1 MIAVLFVFVSG
12 AFSALF
18 ISSHEYIKA
27 FIVSVFGL
35 ILMLSV
41 IKSLEARCN
50 ELIIKKLCYIYVLID
65 ITPGGD
71 GAGAKTIKKI
81 LREIAVDIC
90 GIGQYSYWMKW
101 EAYWKNNFKEKDDEK
116 ETH

>member
-1 MIAVLFVFVSG
+1 MSSMIAVLFVFVSG

-27 FIVSVFGL
+27 FIVAIFGL

-50 ELIIKKLCYIYVLID
+50 ELIIKKLCYIYVLLD
-65 ITPGGD
+65 MCQ
-71 GAGAKTIKKI
+71 GAPTVMKAIKRI
-81 LREIAVDIC
+81 LKELALDAC
-90 GIGQYSYWMKW
+90 GIGQHSYWLKW
-101 EAYWKNNFKEKDDEK
+101 EAYWKNHFKEE
-116 ETH
+116 

>member
-1 MIAVLFVFVSG
+1 MSSMIAVLFVFVSG

-27 FIVSVFGL
+27 FIVAIFGL

-50 ELIIKKLCYIYVLID
+50 ELIIKKLCYIYVLLD
-65 ITPGGD
+65 MCQ
-71 GAGAKTIKKI
+71 GAPTVMKAIKRVLKE
-81 LREIAVDIC
+81 LALDAC
-90 GIGQYSYWMKW
+90 GVGQHSYWLKW
-101 EAYWKNNFKEKDDEK
+101 EAYWKNHFKEDEDA
-116 ETH
+116 E

>member
-1 MIAVLFVFVSG
+1 MSSMLAVLFVFVSG

-27 FIVSVFGL
+27 FIVAIFGL

-50 ELIIKKLCYIYVLID
+50 ELIIKKLCYIYTFMDMMPESVVAKQIRRVL
-65 ITPGGD
+65 
-71 GAGAKTIKKI
+71 K
-81 LREIAVDIC
+81 EIALDTC
-90 GIGQYSYWMKW
+90 GIGYYNYWLKW
-101 EAYWKNNFKEKDDEK
+101 EAYFKKNFEQIKEE
-116 ETH
+116 

>member
-1 MIAVLFVFVSG
+1 MSSMIAVLFVFVSG

-27 FIVSVFGL
+27 FIVAIFGL

-50 ELIIKKLCYIYVLID
+50 ELIIKKLCYIYVLLD
-65 ITPGGD
+65 MCQ
-71 GAGAKTIKKI
+71 GAPTVMKAIKRVLKE
-81 LREIAVDIC
+81 LALDAC
-90 GIGQYSYWMKW
+90 GVGQHSYWLKW
-101 EAYWKNNFKEKDDEK
+101 EAYWKNHFKEDENA
-116 ETH
+116 E

>member
-1 MIAVLFVFVSG
+1 MSSMIAVLFIFVSG

-27 FIVSVFGL
+27 FIVAIFGL

-50 ELIIKKLCYIYVLID
+50 ELIIKKLCYIYVLLD
-65 ITPGGD
+65 MCQ
-71 GAGAKTIKKI
+71 GAPTVMKAIKRI
-81 LREIAVDIC
+81 LKELALDAC
-90 GIGQYSYWMKW
+90 GVGQHSYWLKW
-101 EAYWKNNFKEKDDEK
+101 EAYWRNRFKEKEDGE
-116 ETH
+116 

>member
-1 MIAVLFVFVSG
+1 MSSMIAVLFVFVSG

-27 FIVSVFGL
+27 FIVVIFGL

-50 ELIIKKLCYIYVLID
+50 EMIIKKLCYVYVLLD
-65 ITPGGD
+65 MCQ
-71 GAGAKTIKKI
+71 GAPTVMKAIKRVLKE
-81 LREIAVDIC
+81 LALDAC
-90 GIGQYSYWMKW
+90 GVGQHSYWLKW
-101 EAYWKNNFKEKDDEK
+101 EAYWKNHFKEG
-116 ETH
+116 

>member
-1 MIAVLFVFVSG
+1 MSSMIAVLFIFVSG

-27 FIVSVFGL
+27 FVVAIFGL

-50 ELIIKKLCYIYVLID
+50 ELIIKKLCYIYVLLD
-65 ITPGGD
+65 MCQ
-71 GAGAKTIKKI
+71 GAPTVMKAIKRI
-81 LREIAVDIC
+81 LKELALDAC
-90 GIGQYSYWMKW
+90 GVGQHSYWLKW
-101 EAYWKNNFKEKDDEK
+101 EAYWRNHFKEKEDGE
-116 ETH
+116 